1 MPALESTQL
10 TDQTTEKL
18 EQVFRA
24 VFELP
29 ADADVQNIRQ
39 ISFRKWDSL
48 GHVLLISAIESEF
61 GIQLELATIVQ
72 LTSFESVQLYLT
84 ENAVDRSAVHG

>member
-1 MPALESTQL
+1 M

-39 ISFRKWDSL
+39 IGFRKWDSL

-61 GIQLELATIVQ
+61 GIQLGLATIVQ

>member
-39 ISFRKWDSL
+39 IGFRKWDSL